1 MFAFKSNWFC
11 VAVLT
16 GFNKSLVLSTF
27 DKSTI
32 AFVIPWTFPLTLI
45 FATLKSNMLAL
56 RHILSLVPKLP
67 ERLK

>member
-1 MFAFKSNWFC
+1 MFAFKSNAFC

-32 AFVIPWTFPLTLI
+32 AFVIP
-45 FATLKSNMLAL
+45 
-56 RHILSLVPKLP
+56 
-67 ERLK
+67 